1 MTKLFMTMRIL
12 LATEG
17 IEEAGGVDTYLA
29 SVACGL
35 ASRGHAIAVLHQNP
49 PARKAGVPWPSIE
62 RFGLQELGRTQAFA
76 AAEAWRPDLCFSH
89 NMSALEIE
97 SELVQRWPVVKMMHG
112 YLGTCVSGQKSFAF
126 PRREPCDRRFGAPCL
141 AMYLPRRCG
150 RLSPTVMMREYGWA
164 RAQRSLFTR
173 YAAVVVASEHMRR
186 EFARNGLDAAALH
199 VIPLFAPASGDG
211 AGPRAERADRILFL
225 GRMTPLKG
233 GDLLIEAVADASRR
247 LGRRVA
253 VTMAGDGPERAAW
266 QALAARL
273 GVDATFPGWLEP
285 SARDGAIRIAS
296 LLAVPSV
303 WPEPFGLTG
312 LEAAARGVPAVA
324 FDVGG
329 VREWLT
335 DDESGLLARGDRP
348 EPSALA
354 EAIARALSDP
364 ATLARLGD
372 GARLK
377 AAGMTLDRHLDRLEP
392 VLRMAGGPKP

>member
-1 MTKLFMTMRIL
+1 MTMRIL

-35 ASRGHAIAVLHQNP
+35 VSRGHAIAVLHQNA
-49 PARKAGVPWPSIE
+49 PARKAGVPWPHVD
-62 RFGLQELGRTQAFA
+62 RFGLQELGTAGA
-76 AAEAWRPDLCFSH
+76 LGAAEAWRPDLCFSH
-89 NMSALEIE
+89 NMGALEIE
-97 SELVQRWPVVKMMHG
+97 TALVERWPVVKMMHG
-112 YLGTCVSGQKSFAF
+112 YLGTCVSGQKAFAF
-126 PRREPCDRRFGAPCL
+126 PQREPCGRQFGAPCL

-150 RLSPTVMMREYGWA
+150 RLSPAVMVREYGWA
-164 RAQRSLFTR
+164 RAQRALFTR
-173 YAAVVVASEHMRR
+173 YTAVVVASEHMRR
-186 EFARNGLDAAALH
+186 EFARNGVSDAALH
-199 VIPLFAPASGDG
+199 AVPLFAPSTGAS
-211 AGPRAERADRILFL
+211 AATASKAADRILFL

-233 GDLLIEAVADASRR
+233 GNLLIEAVADASRR
-247 LGRRVA
+247 LGRRLRL
-253 VTMAGDGPERAAW
+253 TLAGDGPERETW
-266 QALAARL
+266 RALAARL

-285 SARDGAIRIAS
+285 AARDQAIGETS

-329 VREWLT
+329 IREWLT

-354 EAIARALSDP
+354 DAILRAFSDSG
-364 ATLARLGD
+364 TLARLSE
-372 GARLK
+372 GARRK
-377 AAGMTLDRHLDRLEP
+377 AAGMTLERHLDHLES
-392 VLRMAGGPKP
+392 VLRKSLVPSP